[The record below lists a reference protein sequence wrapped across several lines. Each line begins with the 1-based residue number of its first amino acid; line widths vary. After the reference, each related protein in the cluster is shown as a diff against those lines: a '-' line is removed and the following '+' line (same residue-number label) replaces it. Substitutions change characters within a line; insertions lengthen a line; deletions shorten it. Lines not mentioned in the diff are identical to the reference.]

1 MARGGARPGAGRQP
15 GVPNKRT
22 QEAIAKAEA
31 SGLMPL
37 DYMLS
42 VMRNEAEEQAVRLD
56 AAKNAAPYV
65 HAKLQSVDANV
76 KANIDGS
83 ITFTWQP
90 PQ

>member
-1 MARGGARPGAGRQP
+1 MAKGQKTGGRTR
-15 GVPNKRT
+15 GVPNRRT
-22 QEAIAKAEA
+22 AEIVAKAEA